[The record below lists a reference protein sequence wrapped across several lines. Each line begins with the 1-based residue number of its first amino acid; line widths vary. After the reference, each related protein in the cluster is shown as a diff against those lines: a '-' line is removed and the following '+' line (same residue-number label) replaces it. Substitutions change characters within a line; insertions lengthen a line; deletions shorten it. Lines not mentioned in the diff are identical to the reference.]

1 MDETD
6 SAGFRTSPQQR
17 AAWRHPNARAQL
29 TARLDG
35 PPDAD
40 RLSAAVA
47 QIRRRH
53 EILRTRL
60 VALPGHTSPVQVI
73 DEECHGLDDIVAGS
87 GLEAVRAKEWRHG
100 EGVRI
105 VLVSPEPARS
115 ALILTAP
122 ATLVDLPSLRQI
134 FKEITDVYA
143 GRELASADIQHA
155 DFAAWHNA
163 LLDEAAREARR
174 RFWDQHVDSALTMP
188 AAEIVSEVESA
199 EWRTVERRLD
209 AWPAGHDAVAAAWA
223 IMLWRLCGERNLLVT
238 TTVSGRD
245 RPELENAVGPY
256 EREIPI
262 VCRFAATDSFHMAVS
277 TMRRALDAAIA
288 NVDDLDPA
296 RLPHGMTPGFE
307 AIDEA
312 DAAGV
317 LHHDR
322 RTPAPCLLR
331 SVSTADGHV
340 LRLAYDPARL
350 ADMAARQ
357 LLDRLVVTLGGLVE
371 APDAPIESVSMLL
384 PGEAESLLRQGEGA
398 PARSAD
404 GKDLPELIAEQ
415 ARRTPEAIAVQDGR
429 WQLTYARLDSLAN
442 GYAARLT
449 ELGVLPGTR
458 VALRLPRSCAF
469 VVAALAVMKA
479 GAAYIPVDIRHPAR
493 RVAVIAD
500 DAQPVLLITT
510 EETRSVE
517 GVDVPVFAIDMEDPV
532 VGGDV
537 APSNGD
543 ADRLAYLMY
552 TSGSTGRPN
561 GVPVT
566 HRSLLNY
573 LLWAADAYRLSEG
586 GGAIAHTS
594 VGFDLTVTTMWA
606 PLMVG
611 QRVRLV
617 EEGAGLGVLVDVMR
631 SELDITLVKATPSQ
645 LEALLDVI
653 GPQELA
659 RRVRTLVLGG
669 EALRTET
676 IAALRGVSHL
686 RIVNEYGPTE
696 TVVGSCA
703 HVLGESDADTG
714 AVPIGRPVAGTH
726 IYVLNGL
733 GQPVPDGVP
742 GEIYIGGAGVASG
755 YVGRPELTAARFVS
769 DPVLAGAIAY
779 RTGDRARRVGGELVY
794 EGRLDEQLKVL
805 GVRVEPGEI
814 EAVLCEHPAVAH
826 AAAIGWRPDGAD
838 SAIGIAALI
847 VATEGHPAP
856 KPGELAPFCRERLAD
871 YLVPMVFATAEAL
884 PLTDNGKLDRSA
896 VAAAIAEHAKAQTP
910 FAAPRTE
917 TEEILAGAIGAVLG
931 RDRVGIDDNYFAIG
945 GDSIRSVMVASRA
958 QARGVALSVADIHQ
972 RPTVRQLAQAVSS
985 DTTAFAEPQ
994 TEPFSL
1000 ISAQDRALM
1009 PPEVEDAFPLNLLQE
1024 GMIFHRDFAAKSAV
1038 YHAIASVRLRAPF
1051 DIDAMRHVIHEL
1063 VRRHPMLRTSFDQTT
1078 FSRPLQLVHSTFHDP
1093 LGFEDL
1099 RGRGEAE
1106 QQERIEAFVLSEKSR
1121 GFELDEYPLIRFR
1134 VHRLDDE
1141 TFQFTYGFHH
1151 EIVDGWS
1158 EALMV
1163 TELFGH
1169 YLSIVFGE
1177 PEVPSAPRST
1187 MRDAVA
1193 LELEALQ
1200 RNENYE
1206 FWADYLADATL
1217 MRLPRKDSGPKA
1229 DKGAREIVRIAVP
1242 VSPQLSDGLKRLALS
1257 RTVPLKSV
1265 LLAAHMAVMNRYHGQ
1280 NDTLTY
1286 TVTNG
1291 RPENADGSTAIG
1303 LFVNSLA
1310 LRVRMDGGTW
1320 GQLILQ
1326 TLDSERKSLPYRRL
1340 PMAELKRHQGNE
1352 PLAETLFFFTD
1363 YHVFRELDRW
1373 RERGVEHMA
1382 SELYGESTFPFC
1394 AIFRLNRDTGQLEV
1408 RIEYDSLQFSAD
1420 LMDRIGATY
1429 ERVLAAIV
1437 ADPEQ
1442 SYHPLELLSEAET
1455 LEIEQ
1460 LGQGEPAHWDV
1471 ATIHE
1476 VFARQAATTPDAVAL
1491 VWAQGTLTYAA
1502 LASWAGTIAA
1512 NLQTAGAGPETTVG
1526 LLAERSPEAVAA
1538 ILGILQSGA
1547 AYLPLDPG
1555 QPDDRLDSIVA
1566 DARPVVVLAQPEHAH
1581 RTSAP
1586 IEVLDAAP
1594 PAKAMKAKPVKLVAD
1609 NLAYVIYTSGSTG
1622 TPKGVGVT
1630 HRSLVS
1636 STLART
1642 VAYPEP
1648 PHRYMLLSPL
1658 VFDSSVA
1665 GLFWSL
1671 CTGAALYLPRE
1682 GAQFEPGEL
1691 LDIAQ
1696 RQQITHTLCVP
1707 SLVSALLEREQ
1718 PQNLRSLST
1727 LIVAGEASPTE
1738 LLATVQRDLPGCTV
1752 YNEYGPTENCV
1763 WSTVWT
1769 GDPPADRTQLPIGRP
1784 IPGTGAYVLSSHLN
1798 RVPIGVAAELHLA
1811 GAGVARGYLGD
1822 PRRTAEK
1829 FVPDPFAAAAGQR
1842 MYRSG
1847 DLARHDSFGE
1857 LEFLGRMDNQV
1868 KIRGFRVELGEIE
1881 GTLDTHADVHRC
1893 VVVARDLGAD
1903 EKGLVAYVVPRAGA
1917 SVNGQALQ
1925 QYLRERVPKY
1935 MVPSAVCVLDELP
1948 LTRTGKIDHSALP
1961 DTKIETDMAP
1971 PETETEQVVAAIWC
1985 QALGRELIGVHDAF
1999 FDLGGESLRA
2009 MQVVTKANKVFGL
2022 NLSVRALFDTPTVAE
2037 FAQLVDDARTASTM
2051 DPPG

>member
-1 MDETD
+1 M
-6 SAGFRTSPQQR
+6 
-17 AAWRHPNARAQL
+17 AAVPDVAF
-29 TARLDG
+29 
-35 PPDAD
+35 DAD

-47 QIRRRH
+47 QVRQRH

-60 VALPGHTSPVQVI
+60 AELPGHTSPVQVI
-73 DEECHGLDDIVAGS
+73 DEQWGGLDDIAVGAG
-87 GLEAVRAKEWRHG
+87 LDFVRAEEWRRSD
-100 EGVRI
+100 GVRI
-105 VLVSPEPARS
+105 VFVRDEPARS
-115 ALILTAP
+115 ALVLTGP
-122 ATLVDLPSLRQI
+122 TTLVDMPSLGRI
-134 FKEITDVYA
+134 FGEIVNICA
-143 GRELASADIQHA
+143 GRELAPVDIQHA
-155 DFAAWHNA
+155 DFAAWHND
-163 LLDEAAREARR
+163 LLDDAARETRR
-174 RFWDQHVDSALTMP
+174 RFWDYHVDPALMTLM
-188 AAEIVSEVESA
+188 AETVSGIESA
-199 EWRTVERRLD
+199 DWHTIERRLEGR
-209 AWPAGHDAVAAAWA
+209 PVGHDAVAAAWA
-223 IMLWRLCGERNLLVT
+223 IMLWRLCGERDLLVT
-238 TTVSGRD
+238 TTVSGRE
-245 RPELENAVGPY
+245 RPGLADAIGPY
-256 EREIPI
+256 ERDIPL
-262 VCRFAATDSFHMAVS
+262 VCRFAATDSFYAALT
-277 TMRRALDAAIA
+277 TMRRALDDAIRYA
-288 NVDDLDPA
+288 DDLDPA
-296 RLPHGMTPGFE
+296 RLPHGAVPGFE
-307 AIDEA
+307 AIDETA
-312 DAAGV
+312 IPGV

-322 RTPAPCLLR
+322 RTSGLCVLR
-331 SVSTADGHV
+331 SVSTVDGHA

-350 ADMAARQ
+350 ADAAAGM
-357 LLDRLVVTLGGLVE
+357 LLDRLVVTLGSLIE
-371 APDAPIESVSMLL
+371 TPDAPIETMSMLL
-384 PGEAESLLRQGEGA
+384 PGEAQTLLRQGKGS

-404 GKDLPELIAEQ
+404 GKDLAELIADQ
-415 ARRTPEAIAVQDGR
+415 ARRTPNAVAVQDER
-429 WQLTYARLDSLAN
+429 SRLTYARMDSLAN
-442 GYAARLT
+442 GYAARLA
-449 ELGVLPGTR
+449 ELGVQPGTR
-458 VALRLPRSCAF
+458 VALWLPRGCAF
-469 VVAALAVMKA
+469 VAAALAVMKA

-493 RVAVIAD
+493 RLAVIAD
-500 DAQPVLLITT
+500 DAQPSLLITAEGT
-510 EETRSVE
+510 PSVE
-517 GVDVPVFAIDMEDPV
+517 GLDIPVFAIDVDDPV
-532 VGGDV
+532 VSSNA
-537 APSNGD
+537 APAGGD
-543 ADRLAYLMY
+543 ADRLAYIMY
-552 TSGSTGRPN
+552 TSGSTGQPN

-573 LLWAADAYRLSEG
+573 LLWASDTYRLHEG

-606 PLMVG
+606 PLIVG

-617 EEGAGLGVLVDVMR
+617 KEGAGLDALVDVIR
-631 SELDITLVKATPSQ
+631 SEPDITLLKATPSQ
-645 LEALLDVI
+645 LDALLDVI
-653 GPQELA
+653 GPHELTQ
-659 RRVRTLVLGG
+659 RVRTLVFGG

-676 IAALRGVSHL
+676 IAALRGVFKV

-703 HVLGESDADTG
+703 HVVGDATSATG
-714 AVPIGRPVAGTH
+714 SVPIGRPVAGTH
-726 IYVLNGL
+726 IYVLNSL

-755 YVGRPELTAARFVS
+755 YVGRPELSAAKFVG
-769 DPVLAGAIAY
+769 DPVMAGATAY

-805 GVRVEPGEI
+805 GVRIEPGEV

-826 AAAIGWRPDGAD
+826 AAVIGWQPDGAD
-838 SAIGIAALI
+838 NVIGVAALI
-847 VATEGHPAP
+847 VAAEGHQTPT
-856 KPGELAPFCRERLAD
+856 PGELAPFCRERLPD
-871 YLVPMVFATAEAL
+871 YLVPMVFAPAGAL
-884 PLTDNGKLDRSA
+884 PLTGNGKLDRRA
-896 VAAAIAEHAKAQTP
+896 VAAAVTEHAKVQAP
-910 FAAPRTE
+910 FTAPRTE

-958 QARGVALSVADIHQ
+958 QTRGVALSVADLHQ
-972 RPTVRQLAQAVSS
+972 WPTVRQMAQAVSR
-985 DTTAFAEPQ
+985 DLPAAAEPP

-1000 ISAQDRALM
+1000 ISEQDRALV
-1009 PPEVEDAFPLNLLQE
+1009 PADVEDAFPLNLLQE

-1051 DIDAMRHVIHEL
+1051 DLDAMRQVIHEL

-1078 FSRPLQLVHSTFHDP
+1078 FSRPLQLVHSKFKDP

-1106 QQERIEAFVLSEKSR
+1106 QQERIEAFVQSEKAR
-1121 GFELDEYPLIRFR
+1121 GFELDEHPLIRFR

-1177 PEVPSAPRST
+1177 PIVPPSPRST

-1200 RNENYE
+1200 QKENYE
-1206 FWADYLADATL
+1206 FWSDYLADATL
-1217 MRLPRKDSGPKA
+1217 MRLPRKGSGPKV
-1229 DKGAREIVRIAVP
+1229 DKGEREIVRIAVP
-1242 VSPQLSDGLKRLALS
+1242 VSPHLSDGLKRLALS
-1257 RTVPLKSV
+1257 RTVPLKSI

-1310 LRVRMDGGTW
+1310 LRVRLDGGTW
-1320 GQLILQ
+1320 DDLILQ
-1326 TLDSERKSLPYRRL
+1326 TLDSERRSLPYRRL

-1394 AIFRLNRDTGQLEV
+1394 AIFRLNRDTGRLEI

-1420 LMDRIGATY
+1420 LMGRIGAAY
-1429 ERVLAAIV
+1429 GRVLEAMV
-1437 ADPEQ
+1437 ANPGQ
-1442 SYHPLELLSEAET
+1442 SYHRLELLSEAEA
-1455 LEIEQ
+1455 LEIARF
-1460 LGQGEPAHWDV
+1460 GQGESAQWDV
-1471 ATIHE
+1471 GTIH
-1476 VFARQAATTPDAVAL
+1476 QAFTQQVSATPDAIAVA
-1491 VWAQGTLTYAA
+1491 WTEGTLTYAA
-1502 LASWAGTIAA
+1502 LARWAGTIAA
-1512 NLQTAGAGPETTVG
+1512 GLQAAGAGPERTVG
-1526 LLAERSPEAVAA
+1526 LLAGRSPEAVAA

-1566 DARPVVVLAQPEHAH
+1566 DARPVLILAQSEHAS
-1581 RTSAP
+1581 RIWSVP
-1586 IEVLDAAP
+1586 VEVLDALP
-1594 PAKAMKAKPVKLVAD
+1594 PAKPRRAKLVNVAPD

-1622 TPKGVGVT
+1622 TPKGVAVT
-1630 HRSLVS
+1630 HRNLVN
-1636 STLART
+1636 STLARSL
-1642 VAYPEP
+1642 AYPEP
-1648 PHRYMLLSPL
+1648 PHRYLLLSPL

-1665 GLFWSL
+1665 GLFWPL
-1671 CTGAALYLPRE
+1671 CTGATLYLPPE
-1682 GAQFEPGEL
+1682 SVQLEPGEL

-1707 SLVSALLEREQ
+1707 SLLAALLEQER
-1718 PQNLRSLST
+1718 PDSLRSLST

-1738 LLATVQRDLPGCTV
+1738 LLATVRRDLAGCAV
-1752 YNEYGPTENCV
+1752 YNEYGPTENTV

-1769 GDPPADRTQLPIGRP
+1769 GEPPAERAQLPIGGP
-1784 IPGTGAYVLSSHLN
+1784 VPGTRTYVLNPHFT
-1798 RVPIGVAAELHLA
+1798 RVPLGVAAELHLA

-1822 PRRTAEK
+1822 PARTAEK
-1829 FVPDPFAAAAGQR
+1829 FVPDPFAATPGQR

-1847 DLARHDSFGE
+1847 DLARHDSSGG
-1857 LEFLGRMDNQV
+1857 LEFLGRMDKQV

-1881 GTLDTHADVHRC
+1881 GTLDKHADVHRC
-1893 VVVARDLGAD
+1893 VVVARDLGTG
-1903 EKGLVAYVVPRAGA
+1903 EKSLVAYVVPRAGA
-1917 SVNGQALQ
+1917 DVDGQALQ
-1925 QYLRERVPKY
+1925 QYLRDRVPKY
-1935 MVPSAVCVLDELP
+1935 MVPAAVCVLDELP
-1948 LTRTGKIDHSALP
+1948 LTRTGKVDHNALP
-1961 DTKIETDMAP
+1961 EVQIATRESDMAP
-1971 PETETEQVVAAIWC
+1971 PTTETEQVVAAIWC

-2022 NLSVRALFDTPTVAE
+2022 NLSVRALFDTPTVAA
-2037 FAQLVDDARTASTM
+2037 FAQLVDNARTASTM
-2051 DPPG
+2051 DTSGR